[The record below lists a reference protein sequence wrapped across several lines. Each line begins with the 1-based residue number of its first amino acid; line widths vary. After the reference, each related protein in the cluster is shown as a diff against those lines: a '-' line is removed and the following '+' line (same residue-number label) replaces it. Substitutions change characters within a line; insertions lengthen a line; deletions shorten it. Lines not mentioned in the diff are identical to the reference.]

1 MSQSYLLVALPEL
14 FLIAAGL
21 VLLVVGAFKETA
33 AGARLVSNLALGTLA
48 VALVLV
54 VVAAPD
60 RAVAFRGHFV
70 MDGFAGFMKA
80 VVLLGALGTLAIAQP
95 YLRREGIERFE
106 YAVLVIFST
115 AGMLLLLSTNS
126 FLALY
131 ISLELMSLPLY
142 VLAAFQR
149 DTYKSTEAG
158 LKYFVLGALAS
169 GMLLYGVSLV
179 YGFTGT
185 IFFEELTQL
194 YVAGEGVELPL
205 GALVG
210 VVFIAAGLAF
220 KLGAVPFHMWTPDV
234 YEGAPTAVT
243 ALFAAAPKLAAMG
256 LTVRV
261 FAEPFGAFVADW
273 QQIVIAI
280 SVGSMVLGAF
290 GAIGQ
295 RNVKRLLAYSGIG
308 HVGYALVGLA
318 AGTQSGVYGV
328 LVYMTIYLFMTV
340 GTFGVVLTLRR
351 RGQSLEQI
359 DDFAGLGKDQPMLAL
374 ATAVFMFSLAGIPP
388 LAGFFGKLYVFV
400 AAIEV
405 GLVWLAVIG
414 VLTSV
419 IGAYYYLRIVKLV
432 YFDSAPEALDRGM
445 EPELRGV
452 IAVSALVTAL
462 FAVVPGPILGT
473 ARVAAAALFP

>member
-115 AGMLLLLSTNS
+115 AGMSLLLSANS

-185 IFFEELTQL
+185 IFFEELTEL

>member
-1 MSQSYLLVALPEL
+1 MSSSYILVALPEL
-14 FLIAAGL
+14 FLLMAGL
-21 VLLVVGAFKETA
+21 VLLVVGAFKETV
-33 AGARLVSNLALGTLA
+33 AGSRLVSNLALGSLA
-48 VALVLV
+48 IALALV

-60 RAVAFRGHFV
+60 RALAFRGHFV

-80 VVLLGALGTLAIAQP
+80 IVLLGALGTLAIAQP

-106 YAVLVIFST
+106 YAVLVVFST
-115 AGMLLLLSTNS
+115 AGMLLLLSANS

-131 ISLELMSLPLY
+131 IALELMSLPLY

-185 IFFEELTQL
+185 IYFGELSELFVGQG
-194 YVAGEGVELPL
+194 AELPV

-210 VVFIAAGLAF
+210 IVFIAAGLAF

-295 RNVKRLLAYSGIG
+295 RNIKRLLAYSGIG

-318 AGTQSGVYGV
+318 AGTQSGIYGV

-340 GTFGVVLTLRR
+340 GTFGVVLALRR

-359 DDFAGLGKDQPMLAL
+359 DDFAGLGNDQPMLAL
-374 ATAVFMFSLAGIPP
+374 ATAIFMFSLAGIPP
-388 LAGFFGKLYVFV
+388 LAGFFGKLYVFI
-400 AAIEV
+400 AAVEA
-405 GLVWLAVIG
+405 GLLWLAVVG

-419 IGAYYYLRIVKLV
+419 VGAYYYLRIVKLV
-432 YFDSAPEALDRGM
+432 YFDTAPEALDRGM

-462 FAVVPGPILGT
+462 FVVVPGPILGT
-473 ARVAAAALFP
+473 ARVAAGALFP

>member
-14 FLIAAGL
+14 FLLAAGL

-33 AGARLVSNLALGTLA
+33 AGARLVANLALGTLA
-48 VALVLV
+48 IALVLV

-60 RAVAFRGHFV
+60 RAVAFRGNFV
-70 MDGFAGFMKA
+70 MDGFAGFMKV

-115 AGMLLLLSTNS
+115 AGMLLLLSANS

-185 IFFEELTQL
+185 IFFEELTEL
-194 YVAGEGVELPL
+194 YMAEGGAELPL

-210 VVFIAAGLAF
+210 IVFIAAGLAF

-340 GTFGVVLTLRR
+340 GTFGVVLALRR

-374 ATAVFMFSLAGIPP
+374 ATAIFMFSLAGIPP
-388 LAGFFGKLYVFV
+388 LAGFFGKLYVFL

-419 IGAYYYLRIVKLV
+419 VGAYYYLRIVKLV

-462 FAVVPGPILGT
+462 FVVVPGPILGT
-473 ARVAAAALFP
+473 ARVAAGALFP

>member
-1 MSQSYLLVALPEL
+1 
-14 FLIAAGL
+14 
-21 VLLVVGAFKETA
+21 
-33 AGARLVSNLALGTLA
+33 
-48 VALVLV
+48 
-54 VVAAPD
+54 
-60 RAVAFRGHFV
+60 
-70 MDGFAGFMKA
+70 MKA

-106 YAVLVIFST
+106 YAVLGIFST
-115 AGMLLLLSTNS
+115 AGMLLLLSANS

-185 IFFEELTQL
+185 IFFEELTEL

>member
-1 MSQSYLLVALPEL
+1 MSQSYILVALPEL
-14 FLIAAGL
+14 FLLTVALAL
-21 VLLVVGAFKETA
+21 VLVGVFKEGA
-33 AGARLVSNLALGTLA
+33 AGARLVTHLALAAMA
-48 VALVLV
+48 VALALV
-54 VVAAPD
+54 VLAGPESAT
-60 RAVAFRGHFV
+60 AFRGNFV
-70 MDGFAGFMKA
+70 TDGFAEFMKSI
-80 VVLLGALGTLAIAQP
+80 VLLGALGTLAIAQP
-95 YLRREGIERFE
+95 YLRREGLERFE
-106 YAVLVIFST
+106 YAVLVLFST
-115 AGMLLLLSTNS
+115 AGMLLLLSANS

-149 DTYKSTEAG
+149 DTLKSTEAG

-179 YGFTGT
+179 YGFSGT
-185 IFFEELTQL
+185 IAFDRLAEL
-194 YVAGEGVELPL
+194 YVDGAAALPL
-205 GALVG
+205 GALIG
-210 VVFIAAGLAF
+210 IVFIAAGLAF

-261 FAEPFGAFVADW
+261 FAEPFGAFVPDW
-273 QQIVIAI
+273 QQIVIVI

-308 HVGYALVGLA
+308 HVGYALVGLS
-318 AGTQSGVYGV
+318 AGTERGVYGV

-340 GTFGVVLTLRR
+340 GTFAVLLAMRR
-351 RGQSLEQI
+351 RGQSVETI
-359 DDFAGLGKDQPMLAL
+359 DDFAGLGRDQPMLAL
-374 ATAVFMFSLAGIPP
+374 ATAIFMFSLAGIPP
-388 LAGFFGKLYVFV
+388 LAGFFGKLYVFM
-400 AAIEV
+400 AAV
-405 GLVWLAVIG
+405 DAGLVWLAVIG
-414 VLTSV
+414 VLSSV
-419 IGAYYYLRIVKLV
+419 VGAYYYLRIVKLA
-432 YFDSAPEALDRGM
+432 YFDTAPESLDRGL

-462 FAVVPGPILGT
+462 FVVVPGPVLGT
-473 ARVAAAALFP
+473 ARVAAGALFP

>member
-14 FLIAAGL
+14 FLLAAGL
-21 VLLVVGAFKETA
+21 VLLVVGAFKESA

-48 VALVLV
+48 IALALV

-60 RAVAFRGHFV
+60 RAVAFHGNFV
-70 MDGFAGFMKA
+70 MDRFAGFMKV
-80 VVLLGALGTLAIAQP
+80 VVLLGVLGTLAIAQP

-115 AGMLLLLSTNS
+115 AGMLLLLSANS

-185 IFFEELTQL
+185 IFFADLTELYL
-194 YVAGEGVELPL
+194 VEGGAELPL

-210 VVFIAAGLAF
+210 IVFIAAGLAF

-295 RNVKRLLAYSGIG
+295 RNIKRLLAYSGIG

-340 GTFGVVLTLRR
+340 GTFGVVLALRR

-374 ATAVFMFSLAGIPP
+374 ATAIFMFSLAGIPP
-388 LAGFFGKLYVFV
+388 LAGFFGKLYVFL

-419 IGAYYYLRIVKLV
+419 VGAYYYLRIVKLV

-462 FAVVPGPILGT
+462 FVVVPGPILGT
-473 ARVAAAALFP
+473 ARVAAGALFP

>member
-14 FLIAAGL
+14 FLLAAGL
-21 VLLVVGAFKETA
+21 VLLVVGAFKESA

-48 VALVLV
+48 IALVLV

-60 RAVAFRGHFV
+60 RAVAFHGNFV
-70 MDGFAGFMKA
+70 MDRFAGFMKV
-80 VVLLGALGTLAIAQP
+80 VVLLGVLGTLAIAQP

-115 AGMLLLLSTNS
+115 AGMLLLLSANS

-185 IFFEELTQL
+185 IFFADLTELYL
-194 YVAGEGVELPL
+194 VEGGAELPL

-210 VVFIAAGLAF
+210 IVFIAAGLAF

-295 RNVKRLLAYSGIG
+295 RNIKRLLAYSGIG

-340 GTFGVVLTLRR
+340 GTFGVVLALRR

-374 ATAVFMFSLAGIPP
+374 ATAIFMFSLAGIPP
-388 LAGFFGKLYVFV
+388 LAGFFGKLYVFL

-419 IGAYYYLRIVKLV
+419 VGAYYYLRIVKLV

-462 FAVVPGPILGT
+462 FVVVPGPILGT
-473 ARVAAAALFP
+473 ARVAAGALFP

>member
-14 FLIAAGL
+14 FLLAAGL

-48 VALVLV
+48 ITLVLV
-54 VVAAPD
+54 LVAAPD
-60 RAVAFRGHFV
+60 RAVAFRGNFV
-70 MDGFAGFMKA
+70 MDGFAGFMKV

-115 AGMLLLLSTNS
+115 AGMSLLLSANS

-185 IFFEELTQL
+185 IFFEELTAL
-194 YVAGEGVELPL
+194 YLDEEGAELPL

-273 QQIVIAI
+273 QQIIIAV

-295 RNVKRLLAYSGIG
+295 RNIKRLLAYSGIG

-340 GTFGVVLTLRR
+340 GTFGVVLALRR

-359 DDFAGLGKDQPMLAL
+359 DDFAGLGKDQPLLAL
-374 ATAVFMFSLAGIPP
+374 ATAIFMFSLAGIPP
-388 LAGFFGKLYVFV
+388 LAGFFGKLYVFL

-419 IGAYYYLRIVKLV
+419 VGAYYYLRIVKLV

-452 IAVSALVTAL
+452 IAVSAVVTAL
-462 FAVVPGPILGT
+462 FVVVPGPILGS
-473 ARVAAAALFP
+473 ARVAAGALFP

>member
-1 MSQSYLLVALPEL
+1 
-14 FLIAAGL
+14 
-21 VLLVVGAFKETA
+21 
-33 AGARLVSNLALGTLA
+33 
-48 VALVLV
+48 
-54 VVAAPD
+54 
-60 RAVAFRGHFV
+60 
-70 MDGFAGFMKA
+70 MDPFAGFMK
-80 VVLLGALGTLAIAQP
+80 VVVFLGALGTLAIAQP
-95 YLRREGIERFE
+95 YLRREGLERFE
-106 YAVLVIFST
+106 YPVLVVFST
-115 AGMLLLLSTNS
+115 AGMSLLVSANS

-131 ISLELMSLPLY
+131 VSLELMSLPLY

-185 IFFEELTQL
+185 IFFTDLAEL
-194 YVAGEGVELPL
+194 YVGQEAAELPL

-210 VVFIAAGLAF
+210 IVFIAAGLAF

-261 FAEPFGAFVADW
+261 FAEPFGAFVTDW
-273 QQIVIAI
+273 QQIVIAV

-295 RNVKRLLAYSGIG
+295 RNIKRLLAYSGIG
-308 HVGYALVGLA
+308 HVGYALVGLS

-340 GTFGVVLTLRR
+340 GTFAVVLTLRR

-374 ATAVFMFSLAGIPP
+374 ATAIFMFSLAGIPP
-388 LAGFFGKLYVFV
+388 LAGFFGKLYVFL
-400 AAIEV
+400 AAVEA
-405 GLVWLAVIG
+405 GLVWLAVVG

-419 IGAYYYLRIVKLV
+419 VGAYYYLRIVKLV
-432 YFDSAPEALDRGM
+432 YFDTAPETLDRGM

-452 IAVSALVTAL
+452 IAVTALVTAL
-462 FAVVPGPILGT
+462 FVVVPGPILGS

>member
-1 MSQSYLLVALPEL
+1 MSTSYLLVALPEL
-14 FLIAAGL
+14 FLLTAGL
-21 VLLVVGAFKETA
+21 VLLVVGAFKETT
-33 AGARLVSNLALGTLA
+33 AGARLVANLALAALA
-48 VALVLV
+48 IALALV

-95 YLRREGIERFE
+95 YLRREGLERFE
-106 YAVLVIFST
+106 YAVLVVFST
-115 AGMLLLLSTNS
+115 AGMALLLSANS

-185 IFFEELTQL
+185 IFFADLTELYL
-194 YVAGEGVELPL
+194 DGGGAELPL

-210 VVFIAAGLAF
+210 LVFIAAGLAF

-261 FAEPFGAFVADW
+261 FSEPFGAFVADW
-273 QQIVIAI
+273 QQIVIAV

-295 RNVKRLLAYSGIG
+295 RNIKRLLAYSGIG
-308 HVGYALVGLA
+308 HVGYALVGLS

-340 GTFGVVLTLRR
+340 GTFAVVLALRR
-351 RGQSLEQI
+351 RGQSLEEI
-359 DDFAGLGKDQPMLAL
+359 DDFAGLGRDQPMLAL

-388 LAGFFGKLYVFV
+388 LAGFFGKLYVFM
-400 AAIEV
+400 AAVEA

-419 IGAYYYLRIVKLV
+419 VGAYYYLRIVKLV
-432 YFDSAPEALDRGM
+432 YFDTAPEALDRGM

-462 FAVVPGPILGT
+462 FVVVPGPILGT
-473 ARVAAAALFP
+473 ARVAAGALFP

>member
-1 MSQSYLLVALPEL
+1 MSQSYLLIALPEL
-14 FLIAAGL
+14 FLLAAGL
-21 VLLVVGAFKETA
+21 ILVVVGAFKETVG
-33 AGARLVSNLALGTLA
+33 GARLVSNLALGALA
-48 VALVLV
+48 VALALV
-54 VVAAPD
+54 VAVAPD
-60 RAVAFRGHFV
+60 GATAFRGNFV

-106 YAVLVIFST
+106 YAVLVLFST
-115 AGMLLLLSTNS
+115 AGMLLLVSANS

-131 ISLELMSLPLY
+131 IALELMSLPLY

-169 GMLLYGVSLV
+169 GMLLYGISLV

-185 IFFEELTQL
+185 IAFDELREL
-194 YVAGEGVELPL
+194 YVEGAAELRL

-210 VVFIAAGLAF
+210 IVFIAAGLAF

-261 FAEPFGAFVADW
+261 FAEPFGGFVADW
-273 QQIVIAI
+273 QQIVIAV

-340 GTFGVVLTLRR
+340 GTFAVVLALRR
-351 RGQSLEQI
+351 RGQSLELI

-388 LAGFFGKLYVFV
+388 LAGFFGKLYVFI
-400 AAIEV
+400 AAVEV

-419 IGAYYYLRIVKLV
+419 VGAYYYLRIVKLV
-432 YFDSAPEALDRGM
+432 YFDTATERLDRGL

-452 IAVSALVTAL
+452 IAVTALVTAL
-462 FAVVPGPILGT
+462 FVVVPGPILGT
-473 ARVAAAALFP
+473 ARVAAGALFP

>member
-115 AGMLLLLSTNS
+115 AGMLLLLSANS

-149 DTYKSTEAG
+149 DTYRSTEAG

-185 IFFEELTQL
+185 IFFADLTEL
-194 YVAGEGVELPL
+194 YVAGDGAELPL

-210 VVFIAAGLAF
+210 IVFIAAGLAF

-273 QQIVIAI
+273 QQIVIAV

-308 HVGYALVGLA
+308 HVGYALVGLS
-318 AGTQSGVYGV
+318 AGTQAGVYGV

-340 GTFGVVLTLRR
+340 GTFAVLLALRR

-359 DDFAGLGKDQPMLAL
+359 DDFAGLGKDHPMLAL

-388 LAGFFGKLYVFV
+388 LAGFFGKLYVFI
-400 AAIEV
+400 AAVEA
-405 GLVWLAVIG
+405 GLVWLAVVG

-419 IGAYYYLRIVKLV
+419 VGAYYYLRIVKLV
-432 YFDSAPEALDRGM
+432 YFDTAPEALDRGVD
-445 EPELRGV
+445 PELRGV

-462 FAVVPGPILGT
+462 FVVVPGPILGT
-473 ARVAAAALFP
+473 ARVAAGALFP

>member
-1 MSQSYLLVALPEL
+1 MSSSYLLVALPEL
-14 FLIAAGL
+14 FLLTAGL
-21 VLLVVGAFKETA
+21 VLLVVGAFKETI
-33 AGARLVSNLALGTLA
+33 AGARLVANLALGTLA
-48 VALVLV
+48 IALALV
-54 VVAAPD
+54 VVTGPEPAT
-60 RAVAFRGHFV
+60 AFRGHFV

-95 YLRREGIERFE
+95 YLRREGLERFE

-115 AGMLLLLSTNS
+115 AGMSLLLSANS

-185 IFFEELTQL
+185 IFFADLTEL
-194 YVAGEGVELPL
+194 YFGAGGAELGL

-210 VVFIAAGLAF
+210 IVFIAAGLAF

-261 FAEPFGAFVADW
+261 FTEPFGAFVADW

-295 RNVKRLLAYSGIG
+295 RNIKRLLAYSGIG

-340 GTFGVVLTLRR
+340 GTFAVVLTLRR

-359 DDFAGLGKDQPMLAL
+359 EDFAGLGKDQPMLAL

-388 LAGFFGKLYVFV
+388 LAGFFGKLYVFM
-400 AAIEV
+400 AAIEA
-405 GLVWLAVIG
+405 GLVWLAVVG

-419 IGAYYYLRIVKLV
+419 VGAYYYLRIVKLV
-432 YFDSAPEALDRGM
+432 YFDTAPEALDRGM

-462 FAVVPGPILGT
+462 FVVVPGPILGT
-473 ARVAAAALFP
+473 ARVAAGALFP

>member
-1 MSQSYLLVALPEL
+1 MSSSYLLAAIPEL
-14 FLIAAGL
+14 FLLAAGL
-21 VLLVVGAFKETA
+21 VLLVVGAFKDTIE
-33 AGARLVSNLALGTLA
+33 GARLVSSLALGALA
-48 VALVLV
+48 IAIGLVLLTGS
-54 VVAAPD
+54 AP
-60 RAVAFRGHFV
+60 ATAFRGHFV
-70 MDGFAGFMKA
+70 MDAFAGFMKA
-80 VVLLGALGTLAIAQP
+80 VVFLGALATLAIAQP
-95 YLRREGIERFE
+95 YLRREGLERFE

-115 AGMLLLLSTNS
+115 AGMSLLLSANS

-131 ISLELMSLPLY
+131 ISLELLSLPLY

-185 IFFEELTQL
+185 IYFVELSEL
-194 YVAGEGVELPL
+194 FLGAGGAELPL
-205 GALVG
+205 GALIG
-210 VVFIAAGLAF
+210 LVFIAAGLAF

-243 ALFAAAPKLAAMG
+243 ALFAAAPKIAAMG

-261 FAEPFGAFVADW
+261 FAEPFGAFVAEW
-273 QQIVIAI
+273 QQIVIAV

-295 RNVKRLLAYSGIG
+295 RNIKRLMAYSGIG
-308 HVGYALVGLA
+308 HVGYALVGLS

-340 GTFGVVLTLRR
+340 GTFAVVLALRR

-359 DDFAGLGKDQPMLAL
+359 DDFAGLGRDQPMLAL

-388 LAGFFGKLYVFV
+388 LAGFFGKLYVFM
-400 AAIEV
+400 AAV
-405 GLVWLAVIG
+405 DAGLVWLAVVG

-419 IGAYYYLRIVKLV
+419 VGAYYYLRIVKLV
-432 YFDSAPEALDRGM
+432 YFDTAPEALDRGM

-462 FAVVPGPILGT
+462 FVVVPGPILGT
-473 ARVAAAALFP
+473 AQVAAAALFP